1 MRCRSKASRRSSNSC
16 ASSRSSMVDR
26 FRVLTLNNIAE
37 IGLSR
42 LPPDRYEVGGKIA
55 DPAAIL
61 VRSQD
66 MHALTIAPRVRAIA
80 RAGAGTNNI
89 PVKAMSAL
97 GVPVFNAPG
106 ANANAVKELVI
117 AGMLIAARNLLP
129 ATRFVDGLAGDDET
143 LNKLVEDGKKNFAG
157 IELPRQTLGVI
168 GLGKIGS
175 LVADAAIKLG
185 MNVLGYDPHITVDA
199 AWSLPA
205 QVRKANSVEEVLK
218 AADFVTLHV
227 PYVEATRNLVNAE
240 RLALMRDT
248 AILLNFSRDGIVDNV
263 VVLAALKAK
272 KLRAY
277 VCDFPA
283 QALVSQPGVIALP
296 HLGAST
302 REAEDNCAIMVVDQL
317 RDYLEHGNIQNAVN
331 FPDVVMGRESEFRV
345 GIANS
350 NVPTMLGQIS
360 TAMADAGLNIHNM
373 LNKSKGEM
381 AYTLVDVDSAVPAPV
396 VAKIAATKGVLAVHY
411 LPLEKS

>member
-1 MRCRSKASRRSSNSC
+1 MA
-16 ASSRSSMVDR
+16 DP
-26 FRVLTLNNIAE
+26 FRVLTLNNIAPV
-37 IGLSR
+37 GLQR
-42 LPPDRYEVGGKIA
+42 FPAGRYEVGAKIRNP
-55 DPAAIL
+55 DAIL
-61 VRSQD
+61 VRSHD
-66 MHALTIAPRVRAIA
+66 MHTFEIAARVRAVA

-89 PVKAMSAL
+89 PVKAMSAR

-143 LNKLVEDGKKNFAG
+143 LNAVVEDGKKNFAG
-157 IELPRQTLGVI
+157 IELPRHTLGVI

-185 MNVLGYDPHITVDA
+185 MHVLGYDPHITVDA

-205 QVRKANSVEEVLK
+205 QVRKANSVDEVLK

-227 PYVEATRNLVNAE
+227 PYIEATKNLLNSQ
-240 RLALMRDT
+240 RLALMRKD
-248 AILLNFSRDGIVDNV
+248 AILLNFSRDGIVDNAA
-263 VVLAALKAK
+263 VLAALAAK
-272 KLRAY
+272 KLKSY

-283 QALVSQPGVIALP
+283 QALVNQPGVIALP

-331 FPDVVMGRESEFRV
+331 FPDVVMPREAEFRV

-350 NVPTMLGQIS
+350 NVPNMLGQIS

-373 LNKSKGEM
+373 LNKSKGDM

-396 VAKIAATKGVLAVHY
+396 VAKIAAIKGVLAVRY
-411 LPLEKS
+411 LPAETV